1 MGRVGAAAA
10 IIAISLLSSCGL
22 NSAAKPVMAE
32 SSHTRGE
39 QCDRTLGFFSKGLG
53 ISSVDIEYG
62 SVAPPPYEKIGLGA
76 HCTVTQDYLAVGQ
89 TRLRAMLP
97 NESEP
102 ALLKGDLSYIPQSGY
117 DEKVWIKTTDSAV
130 YIATKVD
137 GWQGTLTIETVQIKT
152 GESKFKV
159 SDQQIRSASQFLI
172 ALTKELGAQG

>member
-10 IIAISLLSSCGL
+10 IVAIFLLSSCGL
-22 NSAAKPVMAE
+22 NSEKKPGMTE

-39 QCDRTLGFFSKGLG
+39 QCDRALGFFSKELG
-53 ISSVDIEYG
+53 IPSVDIEYG
-62 SVAPPPYEKIGLGA
+62 SEAPYEKIGLGA
-76 HCTVTQDYLAVGQ
+76 HCTITQSDLAIGQ

-117 DEKVWIKTTDSAV
+117 NEKVWIKSTASAV

-172 ALTKELGAQG
+172 TLTKELGAQG